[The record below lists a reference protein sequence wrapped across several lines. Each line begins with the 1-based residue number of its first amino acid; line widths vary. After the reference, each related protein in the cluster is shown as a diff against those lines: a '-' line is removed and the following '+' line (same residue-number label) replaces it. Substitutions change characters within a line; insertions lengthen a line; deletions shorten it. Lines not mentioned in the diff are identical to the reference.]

1 MKNVSY
7 CVYMY
12 IMQDVCPEISNPEQ
26 DPAACEPDTD
36 NMAGKL
42 HTTLRGLLRLV
53 ISKDNL
59 RIYLTR
65 EDT

>member
-1 MKNVSY
+1 
-7 CVYMY
+7 MY

-36 NMAGKL
+36 NMAGKS

-53 ISKDNL
+53 INKDNL
-59 RIYLTR
+59 LTSHVRIHNVMH
-65 EDT
+65 DIAF